1 MVVKT
6 TNRGEIMIEVIAGT
20 NRPGSN
26 CLKVARVI
34 EGLYKELGVE
44 VQILDLQEMPLE
56 LFKPTAYAEKP
67 EGWKRITD
75 RVLNAN
81 GLHVVVPE
89 YNGSFPGVL
98 KYFIDMLPF
107 PQSFEHRCV
116 AFTGEAA
123 GIWGAFRAVEQ
134 LQMIFGYRNAYI
146 LPERVWMPGIN
157 ARLSEDGTT
166 IKEQGSMDMLRKQT
180 KEFTAFVERNGNLA
194 VKA

>member
-1 MVVKT
+1 
-6 TNRGEIMIEVIAGT
+6 MIEVISGT

-26 CLKVARVI
+26 SLKVARVI

-44 VQILDLQEMPLE
+44 VQILDLQEMPHD
-56 LFKPTAYAEKP
+56 LFHPNSYAQKP
-67 EGWKRITD
+67 EGWSRITD

-81 GLHVVVPE
+81 GLHVVTPE

-116 AFTGEAA
+116 AFTGQAA

-134 LQMIFGYRNAYI
+134 LQLIFGYRNAYI
-146 LPERVWMPGIN
+146 LPERVFMPGIN
-157 ARLSEDGTT
+157 ARWADDGTT
-166 IKEQGSMDMLRKQT
+166 IKEPATMDFLKKQV
-180 KEFTAFVERNGNLA
+180 KEFAGFVERNGNLA
-194 VKA
+194 ARAEKN